1 MSRCLKITVRATGWQ
16 SKWHDKIADSAKKLE
31 IEGVL
36 QTVDEETV
44 KIIACGAEDHLDD
57 FLDDLYELF
66 ADSQSYVEE
75 MEPFVK
81 DRDYRGIFRVL

>member
-16 SKWHDKIADSAKKLE
+16 SHWHDKIADSAKRLQ

-36 QTVDEETV
+36 QTVGADLI
-44 KIIACGAEDHLDD
+44 KIIACGTEDHLDD

-66 ADSQSYVEE
+66 ADSASYVEE